1 MTASH
6 QHKHPS
12 QFSDDELR
20 RLLRAER
27 LAVTQRIAIVK
38 RELRAMAAELDRLQR
53 RLDDIDA
60 SEEFLDGGS

>member
-12 QFSDDELR
+12 QLSDDELR

-27 LAVTQRIAIVK
+27 LAVTQRTAIVK
-38 RELRAMAAELDRLQR
+38 RELRAMAAELDRLQH

-60 SEEFLDGGS
+60 SEEFLAGS